1 MKRTFEYIMFDLDGT
16 LTEPYEGITK
26 SFQYAL
32 KAYGIN
38 VNQSDLLPVIG
49 PPLIDSFYSMFGF
62 DEKTGWEAVKKY
74 RERFESIGWRENSL
88 IDGVPDMLDALKCRG
103 KKIALATSKPFVFA
117 DKIIKEY
124 KIDKYFDV
132 AVGAELNGKKGTKK
146 EIITK
151 TLNELNC
158 TEPSLAVMV
167 GDRRYD
173 IEGAR
178 QCGTA
183 AVGVRVGYAEEGEL
197 ENAGAEYIADT
208 IAELKN
214 FLLAH

>member
-1 MKRTFEYIMFDLDGT
+1 MFDLDGT

-32 KAYGIN
+32 KAYGID
-38 VNQSDLLPVIG
+38 VKQSDLLPVIG
-49 PPLIDSFYSMFGF
+49 PPLIDSFCSMFGF
-62 DEKTGWEAVKKY
+62 DEKTGWEAVRKY
-74 RERFESIGWRENSL
+74 RERFENVGWRENSL
-88 IDGVPDMLDALKCRG
+88 IDGVPDMLDALKRQG

-124 KIDKYFDV
+124 KIGRYFDV
-132 AVGAELNGKKGTKK
+132 AVGAELNGEKGTKK

-151 TLNELNC
+151 TLKKLNC
-158 TEPSLAVMV
+158 SRPGLAVMV

-183 AVGVRVGYAEEGEL
+183 AIGVRVGYAEKGEL
-197 ENAGAEYIADT
+197 EKAGAEYIADT
-208 IAELKN
+208 IADLKN
-214 FLLAH
+214 FLLSH

>member
-1 MKRTFEYIMFDLDGT
+1 MFDLDGT

-32 KAYGIN
+32 KAYGID
-38 VNQSDLLPVIG
+38 VKQSDLLPVIG
-49 PPLIDSFYSMFGF
+49 PPLIDSFCSMFGF
-62 DEKTGWEAVKKY
+62 DEKTGWEAVRKY
-74 RERFESIGWRENSL
+74 RERFDNVGWRENSL
-88 IDGVPDMLDALKCRG
+88 IDGVPDMLDALKRQG
-103 KKIALATSKPFVFA
+103 KKITLATSKPFVFA

-132 AVGAELNGKKGTKK
+132 AVGAELNGEKGTKK

-151 TLNELNC
+151 TLKKLNC
-158 TEPSLAVMV
+158 SRPGLAVMV

-183 AVGVRVGYAEEGEL
+183 AIGVRVGYAEKGEL
-197 ENAGAEYIADT
+197 EKAGAEYIADT
-208 IAELKN
+208 IADLKN
-214 FLLAH
+214 FLLSH

>member
-1 MKRTFEYIMFDLDGT
+1 MFDLDGT

-32 KAYGIN
+32 KAYGID
-38 VNQSDLLPVIG
+38 VKQSDLLPVIG
-49 PPLIDSFYSMFGF
+49 PPLIDSFCSMFGF
-62 DEKTGWEAVKKY
+62 DEKTGWEAVRKY
-74 RERFESIGWRENSL
+74 RERFEDVGWRENSL
-88 IDGVPDMLDALKCRG
+88 IDGVPDMLDALKRQG

-132 AVGAELNGKKGTKK
+132 AVGAELNGEKGTKK

-151 TLNELNC
+151 TLKKLNC
-158 TEPSLAVMV
+158 SRPGLAVMV

-183 AVGVRVGYAEEGEL
+183 AIGVRVGYAEKGEL
-197 ENAGAEYIADT
+197 EKAGAEYIADT
-208 IAELKN
+208 IADLKN
-214 FLLAH
+214 FLLSH

>member
-1 MKRTFEYIMFDLDGT
+1 MFDLDGT

-32 KAYGIN
+32 KAYGID
-38 VNQSDLLPVIG
+38 VKQSDLLPVIG
-49 PPLIDSFYSMFGF
+49 PPLIDSFCSMFGF
-62 DEKTGWEAVKKY
+62 DEKTGWEAVRKY
-74 RERFESIGWRENSL
+74 RERFENVGWRENSL
-88 IDGVPDMLDALKCRG
+88 IDGVPDMLDALKRQG

-132 AVGAELNGKKGTKK
+132 AVGAELNGEKGTKK

-151 TLNELNC
+151 TLKKLNC
-158 TEPSLAVMV
+158 SRPGLAVMV

-183 AVGVRVGYAEEGEL
+183 AIGVRVGYAEKGEL
-197 ENAGAEYIADT
+197 EKAGAEYTADT
-208 IAELKN
+208 IADLKN
-214 FLLAH
+214 FLLSH

>member
-1 MKRTFEYIMFDLDGT
+1 MFDLDGT

-32 KAYGIN
+32 KAYGID
-38 VNQSDLLPVIG
+38 VKQSDLLPVIG
-49 PPLIDSFYSMFGF
+49 PPLIDSFCSMFGF
-62 DEKTGWEAVKKY
+62 DEKTGWEAVRKY
-74 RERFESIGWRENSL
+74 RERFEDVGWRENSL
-88 IDGVPDMLDALKCRG
+88 IDGVPDMLDALKRQG

-132 AVGAELNGKKGTKK
+132 AVGAELNGEKGTKK

-151 TLNELNC
+151 TLKKLNC
-158 TEPSLAVMV
+158 SRPGLAVMV

-183 AVGVRVGYAEEGEL
+183 AIGVRVGYAEKDEL
-197 ENAGAEYIADT
+197 EKAGAEYIADT
-208 IAELKN
+208 IADLKN
-214 FLLAH
+214 FLLSH

>member
-1 MKRTFEYIMFDLDGT
+1 
-16 LTEPYEGITK
+16 
-26 SFQYAL
+26 
-32 KAYGIN
+32 
-38 VNQSDLLPVIG
+38 
-49 PPLIDSFYSMFGF
+49 MFGF

-88 IDGVPDMLDALKCRG
+88 IDGVPDMLDALKRRG
-103 KKIALATSKPFVFA
+103 RKIALATSKPFVFA

-132 AVGAELNGKKGTKK
+132 AVGAELNGEKGTKK

-208 IAELKN
+208 IADLKN

>member
-1 MKRTFEYIMFDLDGT
+1 MFDLDGT

-32 KAYGIN
+32 KAYGID
-38 VNQSDLLPVIG
+38 VKQSDLLPVIG
-49 PPLIDSFYSMFGF
+49 PPLIDSFCSMFGF
-62 DEKTGWEAVKKY
+62 DEKTGWEAVRKY
-74 RERFESIGWRENSL
+74 RERFENVGWRENSL
-88 IDGVPDMLDALKCRG
+88 IDGVPDMLDALKRQG

-132 AVGAELNGKKGTKK
+132 AVGAELNGEKGTKK

-151 TLNELNC
+151 TLKKLNC
-158 TEPSLAVMV
+158 SRPGLAVMV

-183 AVGVRVGYAEEGEL
+183 AIGVRVGYAEKGEL
-197 ENAGAEYIADT
+197 EKAGAEYIADT
-208 IAELKN
+208 IADLKN
-214 FLLAH
+214 FLLSH

>member
-1 MKRTFEYIMFDLDGT
+1 MFDLDGT

-32 KAYGIN
+32 KAYGID
-38 VNQSDLLPVIG
+38 VKQSDLLPVIG
-49 PPLIDSFYSMFGF
+49 PPLIDSFCSMFGF
-62 DEKTGWEAVKKY
+62 DEKTGWEAVRKY
-74 RERFESIGWRENSL
+74 RERFENVGWRENSL
-88 IDGVPDMLDALKCRG
+88 IDGVPDMLDALKRQG

-124 KIDKYFDV
+124 KIDRYFDV
-132 AVGAELNGKKGTKK
+132 AVGAELNGEKGTKK

-151 TLNELNC
+151 TLKKLNC
-158 TEPSLAVMV
+158 SRPGLAVMV

-183 AVGVRVGYAEEGEL
+183 AIGVRVGYAEKGEL
-197 ENAGAEYIADT
+197 EKAGAEYIADT
-208 IAELKN
+208 IADLKN
-214 FLLAH
+214 FLLSH